1 MSFQNVSFSSAKVR
15 VLSDAYTYTYDDG
28 AVLHCF
34 IAFMFLFLRDCILL
48 YYACMPVTCFK

>member
-1 MSFQNVSFSSAKVR
+1 MSASAPQKVR

-48 YYACMPVTCFK
+48 YCACMSVTCFK